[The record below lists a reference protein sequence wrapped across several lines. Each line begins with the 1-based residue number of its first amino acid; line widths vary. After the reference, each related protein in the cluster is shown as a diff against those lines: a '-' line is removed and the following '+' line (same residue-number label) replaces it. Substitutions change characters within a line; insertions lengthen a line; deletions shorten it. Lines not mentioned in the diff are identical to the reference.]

1 MKLLLISLFLVLTQ
15 ISAWADNAGIIPRP
29 LSVVKSEGCFTIDE
43 STSLVFNKK
52 LDKAASY
59 LLDYLPLQTKK
70 GKKNNSI
77 RLTLDKKMAKEE
89 YSLRIHSRGIE
100 IRGGEY
106 AGVFNGIQSLLQL
119 LPAEVY
125 AKKLTYPVEV
135 PLVDI

>member
-29 LSVVKSEGCFTIDE
+29 LSVVKSEGYFTIDE

-59 LLDYLPLQTKK
+59 LLAYLPLQTKK

-89 YSLRIHSRGIE
+89 
-100 IRGGEY
+100 
-106 AGVFNGIQSLLQL
+106 
-119 LPAEVY
+119 
-125 AKKLTYPVEV
+125 
-135 PLVDI
+135 